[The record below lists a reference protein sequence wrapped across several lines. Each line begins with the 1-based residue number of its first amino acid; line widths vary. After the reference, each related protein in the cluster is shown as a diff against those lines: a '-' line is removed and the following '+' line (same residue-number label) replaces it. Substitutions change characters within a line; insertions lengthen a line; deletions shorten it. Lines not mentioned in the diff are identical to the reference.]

1 MMSANHEEENLQS
14 ESIQNLPA
22 IESPIVS
29 DVPSVNNAF
38 PSIEDLSSKLADK
51 QETTRA
57 QLAISLINI
66 LRNTIIASFALIG
79 VLILVSG
86 WIDKDETEKFD
97 KTSSL
102 AKDVIVLIITA
113 QTGLIGTA
121 LGFYFGSKNTN
132 ND

>member
-1 MMSANHEEENLQS
+1 MSANHEEENLQS